1 MDINKEC
8 TCCVYIYYI
17 IYIILYIL
25 YIYDF
30 KTFGGMYKY
39 ITYDDIYFHDF
50 KTLVFNYDWWY
61 FLSTCQDFL

>member
-50 KTLVFNYDWWY
+50 KTLVFNYD
-61 FLSTCQDFL
+61 